1 MKIYQRIYTF
11 RVDVSLD
18 DGKNFTRADLI
29 EKPIKQR
36 RRSEW
41 SWIFFEK
48 TIPIPEDLRK
58 RHHSQITSRVA
69 HYQFRKPTPP
79 SPTSYRMGGG
89 AHWAKIS

>member
-1 MKIYQRIYTF
+1 MLELLTCENNQRIYTF

-58 RHHSQITSRVA
+58 RHHSQITSQVVP
-69 HYQFRKPTPP
+69 FFGKSPP
-79 SPTSYRMGGG
+79 PPPLYTLN
-89 AHWAKIS
+89 HT